1 MSRTDLTDRVA
12 LVTGASSGLGLAA
25 AAALA
30 GRGARIALSSRGG
43 DKLERAEEALREK
56 AADICSI
63 PADIR
68 SPEQLEELVSR
79 TEEMLGPVD
88 ILVANGGGPK
98 VKPAAEL
105 DESDWQE
112 AIPLVFL
119 FVPRLCNLVLPGM
132 RRRGWGRIVA
142 INSVSSK
149 QPIPDLALSNTF
161 RPAVLGYLKT
171 LSGEVAADGVTINAV
186 LPGYTRTARQM
197 ELAEGLAAQHGVS
210 VEQVIAE
217 RGRDFPIGRMA
228 EPSEIGD
235 VVGFLC
241 SPSASYVTGQAIAV
255 DGGYVGSLL

>member
-1 MSRTDLTDRVA
+1 MLSHDLSDRVA
-12 LVTGASSGLGLAA
+12 LVTGASSGLGFAA
-25 AAALA
+25 AAALVR
-30 GRGARIALSSRGG
+30 RGARVALSSRSEE
-43 DKLERAEEALREK
+43 KLERAEEILADS
-56 AADICSI
+56 ADDICSFQ
-63 PADIR
+63 ADVR
-68 SPEQLEELVSR
+68 SAGQLEELVSR
-79 TEEMLGPVD
+79 TEETLGPVD

-98 VKPAAEL
+98 VKAAAEL
-105 DESDWQE
+105 DENDWQE
-112 AIPLVFL
+112 AFPLVFL

-171 LSGEVAADGVTINAV
+171 LALEVAADGVTVNSV

-197 ELAEGLAAQHGVS
+197 EIAEGVARQRDVS
-210 VEQVIAE
+210 IDRVLAE

-228 EPSEIGD
+228 EPEEIGE

-241 SPSASYVTGQAIAV
+241 SSAASYVTGQAITA
-255 DGGYVGSLL
+255 DGGYVRSLL

>member
-1 MSRTDLTDRVA
+1 MNDYDLTDRVA
-12 LVTGASSGLGLAA
+12 LVTGASSGLGFAA
-25 AAALA
+25 AAALVR
-30 GRGARIALSSRGG
+30 RGARVALSSRGG
-43 DKLERAEEALREK
+43 DKLEAAEEAL
-56 AADICSI
+56 AADASDICSI

-68 SPEQLEELVSR
+68 SPGQLEELVSR
-79 TEEMLGPVD
+79 TEETLGPVD

-105 DESDWQE
+105 DENDWQE
-112 AIPLVFL
+112 AFPLVFL
-119 FVPRLCNLVLPGM
+119 FVPRLCRLVLPGM

-171 LSGEVAADGVTINAV
+171 LALEVAAEGVTINSV

-197 ELAEGLAAQHGVS
+197 EIAEDVAAGRS
-210 VEQVIAE
+210 VPVDQVISE
-217 RGRDFPIGRMA
+217 RGRSFPMGRMA
-228 EPSEIGD
+228 EPEEIGE

-241 SPSASYVTGQAIAV
+241 SPAASYVTGQAIAA